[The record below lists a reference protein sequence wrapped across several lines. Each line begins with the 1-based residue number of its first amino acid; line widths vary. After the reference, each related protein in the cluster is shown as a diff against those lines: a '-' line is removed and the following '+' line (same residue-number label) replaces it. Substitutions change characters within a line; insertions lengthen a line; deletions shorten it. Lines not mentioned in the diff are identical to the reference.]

1 MTHLA
6 TIKIIAL
13 FLKWERRRSDQGP
26 DHAQLTFRLKVF
38 WHLIKNWN
46 FQITLFSLKTF
57 LVCPKGTTNKK
68 LHCKKNAPMYV
79 AQKKICLLKVLGSKR
94 QRLWSSSS
102 KTVVQGRSMCCISQ
116 FVGQK
121 KNIHPLFLLWPRHM
135 MRTPWSCH
143 TRLLQLSW
151 PVFFFQ
157 KIYIQRIFKIFA
169 FLVQFKIKFV
179 YSTNYIKYMI
189 INKQ

>member
-1 MTHLA
+1 MALVLVS
-6 TIKIIAL
+6 ISEFPLSWNQKFKILNKLGSTPNIT
-13 FLKWERRRSDQGP
+13 WEMP
-26 DHAQLTFRLKVF
+26 DHVQLTFRLKVF

-68 LHCKKNAPMYV
+68 LHCKKNPPMYV

-121 KNIHPLFLLWPRHM
+121 KIFTHFSYYDRATWCELPDPAILGYCN
-135 MRTPWSCH
+135 CH
-143 TRLLQLSW
+143 D
-151 PVFFFQ
+151 PFFSS
-157 KIYIQRIFKIFA
+157 KKYTYKG
-169 FLVQFKIKFV
+169 
-179 YSTNYIKYMI
+179 YSKYLHF
-189 INKQ
+189 

>member
-68 LHCKKNAPMYV
+68 LHCKKNPPMYV

-121 KNIHPLFLLWPRHM
+121 KIFTHFSYYDRATWCELPDPAILGYCN
-135 MRTPWSCH
+135 CH
-143 TRLLQLSW
+143 D
-151 PVFFFQ
+151 PFFSS
-157 KIYIQRIFKIFA
+157 KKYTYKG
-169 FLVQFKIKFV
+169 
-179 YSTNYIKYMI
+179 YSKYLHF
-189 INKQ
+189 